1 MVLARGRKRDEGK
14 EKGKL
19 RVWGV
24 AELRKRWQRGSLRL
38 EYYHGNKWQVTM
50 DLRLKMMM

>member
-1 MVLARGRKRDEGK
+1 MARGRKRDEGK

-19 RVWGV
+19 RVWGG

-50 DLRLKMMM
+50 ELRLKAMM